1 MIKRNIWDPEI
12 FPTKSNRVKIAK
24 MIKNLTLM
32 TLKKAHKWRHSLSSS
47 VRDNVA
53 TESKQRLHKRIKKG
67 EACDAKFR
75 SDKNYIITTAIQH
88 SSLMRK
94 K

>member
-1 MIKRNIWDPEI
+1 M
-12 FPTKSNRVKIAK
+12 A
-24 MIKNLTLM
+24 
-32 TLKKAHKWRHSLSSS
+32 LKKAYKWRHSLSSS

-75 SDKNYIITTAIQH
+75 SDKTTQLTSIQH

>member
-1 MIKRNIWDPEI
+1 MALE
-12 FPTKSNRVKIAK
+12 
-24 MIKNLTLM
+24 
-32 TLKKAHKWRHSLSSS
+32 KAYKWRHSLSSS

-75 SDKNYIITTAIQH
+75 SDKINCH
-88 SSLMRK
+88 STFFINEK
-94 K
+94 KVD

>member
-1 MIKRNIWDPEI
+1 M
-12 FPTKSNRVKIAK
+12 A
-24 MIKNLTLM
+24 
-32 TLKKAHKWRHSLSSS
+32 LKKAYKWRHSLSSS

-75 SDKNYIITTAIQH
+75 SDKNYTINYH
-88 SSLMRK
+88 STFFINEK
-94 K
+94 KVD

>member
-1 MIKRNIWDPEI
+1 M
-12 FPTKSNRVKIAK
+12 A
-24 MIKNLTLM
+24 
-32 TLKKAHKWRHSLSSS
+32 LKKAYKWRHSLSSS
-47 VRDNVA
+47 VRDNV
-53 TESKQRLHKRIKKG
+53 TTKSKQRLHKRMKKG

-75 SDKNYIITTAIQH
+75 SDKNNTITAFQH